1 MNSPHASAPGLEI
14 QMKANDFFVS
24 KTDLKSHITYVNQ
37 GFCYMSGYTPSELIS
52 RNHDIVRCNLMPHG
66 IYNLLWEHLKS
77 EEEFFG
83 YIANQNK
90 DGTFYWAF
98 INVTPCYEDNK
109 LTGYFAVQRE
119 PSQQALA
126 IIKPLYLEM
135 CNIEKHA
142 QPTLLLPLSSA
153 ALWQAI
159 TKEYQS
165 YAEFIL
171 SL

>member
-1 MNSPHASAPGLEI
+1 MNSSNAESHGQEQKVKEEHFL
-14 QMKANDFFVS
+14 VS
-24 KTDLKSHITYVNQ
+24 KTDLKSHITYINQ
-37 GFCYMSGYTPSELIS
+37 EFCQVTGYKISELIGQ
-52 RNHDIVRCNLMPHG
+52 NHAIFRCSLVPHG
-66 IYNLLWEHLKS
+66 IYNLLWEHLKA

-90 DGTFYWAF
+90 DGSHYWSF
-98 INVTPCYEDNK
+98 INVTPYYENDEIC
-109 LTGYFAVQRE
+109 GYFAVQRMPTKE
-119 PSQQALA
+119 ALD
-126 IIKPLYLEM
+126 IIKPLYQEM
-135 CNIEKHA
+135 CKIEKDA
-142 QPTLLLPLSSA
+142 DPALLLPLSSA

>member
-1 MNSPHASAPGLEI
+1 MNSSHASALTLEI

-37 GFCYMSGYTPSELIS
+37 GFCQMSGYSQSELIGQ
-52 RNHDIVRCNLMPHG
+52 NHDIIRCDLMPHG

-119 PSQQALA
+119 PSQQALE

-142 QPTLLLPLSSA
+142 EPTLLLPLSSA

-165 YAEFIL
+165 YAEFTL